1 MVVAKKTEETPEPLN
16 LSPVI
21 VALLKAKS
29 SFGAIE
35 KDRVNP
41 FHKSKYATLDSIN
54 KAVDGPLIENGLC
67 IVNRVANTDKGTF
80 VVSRLV
86 HVSGEFDETWQE
98 STCPL
103 PDTVDSQKL
112 GSAITYARRYNKL
125 ALLDIVADEDDD
137 GNASTKITQPQVNTL
152 IALASKYKW
161 DNEEVRT
168 LIQSQGFNSSAD
180 LSLSAYSAICEE
192 IKSRPIS

>member
-1 MVVAKKTEETPEPLN
+1 
-16 LSPVI
+16 
-21 VALLKAKS
+21 
-29 SFGAIE
+29 
-35 KDRVNP
+35 
-41 FHKSKYATLDSIN
+41 
-54 KAVDGPLIENGLC
+54 
-67 IVNRVANTDKGTF
+67 
-80 VVSRLV
+80 
-86 HVSGEFDETWQE
+86 VSGEFDETWQE

-137 GNASTKITQPQVNTL
+137 GNASTKITQPQQNTL
-152 IALASKYKW
+152 FALVAKHKW
-161 DNEEVRT
+161 EAEEVKT
-168 LIQSQGFNSSAD
+168 LIQSYGFSGSAD